1 VTADPYERLL
11 RWYPPQ
17 WRERYG
23 DEMTA
28 LLQDRY
34 ANAADMARRDRWGL
48 VRSGVAERARATGL
62 IGSHENA
69 AERLRS
75 GSVLV
80 LCGWALFLVAL
91 AIFGKATD
99 NWLTGTP
106 RSGRWLAVSGFDALT
121 VAAAAG
127 CALVLA
133 AALCALPA
141 FGRLLRNDGWSSVRG
156 PVSRAVVSAAVALTL
171 FGGAVTWAHHLS
183 RRDRN
188 GGLLAYSILFMVIS
202 LAAVVAIGCATAAA
216 IAVARRIDL
225 PVRSLRALG
234 LMASGLCGLMV
245 LVAAGFTA
253 WWAAEALH
261 APRVLAQSIGNG
273 LPFSSSTIPPGL
285 LAAGL
290 LMAAGLVLAL
300 AGTGRMVRVLGT
312 GRAPV

>member
-1 VTADPYERLL
+1 MTADPYERLL

-34 ANAADMARRDRWGL
+34 ANAADMPRRDRWGL

-141 FGRLLRNDGWSSVRG
+141 FGRLLRNDGWNSVRG

-171 FGGAVTWAHHLS
+171 FGGTVTWAHHLS
-183 RRDRN
+183 RHDRN
-188 GGLLAYSILFMVIS
+188 GGLLVYSILFVVVG

-253 WWAAEALH
+253 WWAAEASH

-273 LPFSSSTIPPGL
+273 LPFSSSALPPGL

-290 LMAAGLVLAL
+290 LMVAGLVLAL
-300 AGTGRMVRVLGT
+300 AGTVRMARVLGT
-312 GRAPV
+312 GRVPV